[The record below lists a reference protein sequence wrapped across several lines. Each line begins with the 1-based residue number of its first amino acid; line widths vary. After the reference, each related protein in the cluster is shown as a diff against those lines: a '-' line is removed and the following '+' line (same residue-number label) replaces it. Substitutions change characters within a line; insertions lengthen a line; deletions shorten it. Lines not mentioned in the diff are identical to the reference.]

1 MNENSI
7 IILPNIQSSNI
18 SILLNIIIVKG
29 VLKIRVLIGFICCN
43 WLISSWVSR
52 FFFPSLTLVPVVHV
66 HALLL

>member
-29 VLKIRVLIGFICCN
+29 FLKIRVLKGLIYCN
-43 WLISSWVSR
+43 WLISSRIYR
-52 FFFPSLTLVPVVHV
+52 FFFLSLTLLPVVHV